1 MPAQADMLNASAYG
15 VPSQERQKDTMD
27 EQQERE
33 QRGLVIAATS
43 KLQRSDDGHR
53 WFVPSQT
60 TGCRNTYTVKPDP
73 AHPHCTCP
81 DFTARQ
87 QRCKH
92 IFATEIV
99 IQREY
104 TDDGETQTYTETVT
118 VKKTYKQE
126 WRAYDKAQTHEKE
139 RFLSLLNELCKGIE
153 ESPQTF
159 GRPRLPLADMIF
171 ASTFKVYSTVSGR
184 RFMSDLRD
192 AQTKGFIV
200 RTPHY
205 TSVSR
210 YLENPTLTPF
220 LKQLIEISSLP
231 LQTVESSF
239 AVDSSG
245 FSTCRFAQWAK
256 AKYGEPKQ
264 MQRHEW
270 IKVHLMCGTKTNIVT
285 SIEVTDSN
293 SADSPQFAGLV
304 KTTGRNFTMNQV
316 SADKAYL
323 SSDNLQVVAD
333 HDAQPFIA
341 FKANSTTSKNHSAI
355 WNRMFHFY
363 SFNQTRFMQC
373 YHKRSNVE
381 TTFHMIKTK
390 FGDRL
395 RSKTRTAQIN
405 EALCKVL
412 AHNLCCLIQSTYE
425 LGIEPTFWE
434 EAA

>member
-1 MPAQADMLNASAYG
+1 MN
-15 VPSQERQKDTMD
+15 

-43 KLQRSDDGHR
+43 KLEKAGDNK
-53 WFVPSQT
+53 WFVPSQSNH
-60 TGCRNTYTVKPDP
+60 GGHHGNFYIVKPDP
-73 AHPHCTCP
+73 VKQYCSCP
-81 DFTARQ
+81 DFAARQ
-87 QRCKH
+87 RTCKH
-92 IFATEIV
+92 LYAVTFV
-99 IQREY
+99 IQREF
-104 TDDGETQTYTETVT
+104 TFNEETQTETVTETVT
-118 VKKTYKQE
+118 VKQTYKQE
-126 WRAYDKAQTHEKE
+126 WTAYNRAQTNEKD

-153 ESPQTF
+153 EPIQTN

-184 RFMSDLRD
+184 RFMCDLND
-192 AQTKGFIV
+192 AHDKGFLT
-200 RTPHY
+200 RAPHY
-205 TSVSR
+205 NSISR
-210 YLENPTLTPF
+210 YLENPSLTPF
-220 LKQLIEISSLP
+220 LRQLIEVSSLP
-231 LQTVESSF
+231 LQAVESDF

-245 FSTCRFAQWAK
+245 FSTCRFARWVK
-256 AKYGEPKQ
+256 AKYSEPKQ
-264 MQRHEW
+264 MERHEW
-270 IKVHLMCGTKTNIVT
+270 IKVHLMCGTQTNIVT
-285 SIEVTDSN
+285 SVHVTDSN
-293 SADSPQFAGLV
+293 ANDCPQFAGLV
-304 KTTGRNFTMNQV
+304 KATGRNFTMSQV

-323 SSDNLQVVAD
+323 SNDNLQVVAD
-333 HDAQPFIA
+333 HNAQPFIA
-341 FKANSTTSKNHSAI
+341 FKANSVGGKEWHSAI

-363 SFNQTRFMQC
+363 SYNQKRFMDC

-412 AHNLCCLIQSTYE
+412 AHNLCCLIQSVYE